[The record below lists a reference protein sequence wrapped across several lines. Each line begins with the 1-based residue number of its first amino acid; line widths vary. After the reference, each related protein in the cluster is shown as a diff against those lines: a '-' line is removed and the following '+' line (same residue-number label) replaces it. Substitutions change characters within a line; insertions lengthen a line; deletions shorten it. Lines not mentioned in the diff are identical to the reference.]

1 MASWGLN
8 SKIPFPGTPSS
19 TSRKYGT
26 EMFKGWLNCVPISP
40 REGSFTDRIPV
51 CKWTITLSNL
61 LPSFPLKHRSSNVY
75 ICICVYIYMYVY
87 MRMYQVMYIYM
98 YWSEGLSLGRIC
110 RTPPPQKGHIYVKD
124 AHSAESNEKSIFR
137 FLFFEL
143 WLIVFTIH
151 GDTPGFSSVSPTQI
165 VYVCSC
171 IEANRRLPGLILS
184 ERLNGDIFWILVRL
198 TRAITAGIFK
208 GKC

>member
-1 MASWGLN
+1 MN
-8 SKIPFPGTPSS
+8 SSIGFFPTKDMQNPPHTP
-19 TSRKYGT
+19 
-26 EMFKGWLNCVPISP
+26 L
-40 REGSFTDRIPV
+40 
-51 CKWTITLSNL
+51 
-61 LPSFPLKHRSSNVY
+61 RS
-75 ICICVYIYMYVY
+75 
-87 MRMYQVMYIYM
+87 
-98 YWSEGLSLGRIC
+98 
-110 RTPPPQKGHIYVKD
+110 GHIYMKD